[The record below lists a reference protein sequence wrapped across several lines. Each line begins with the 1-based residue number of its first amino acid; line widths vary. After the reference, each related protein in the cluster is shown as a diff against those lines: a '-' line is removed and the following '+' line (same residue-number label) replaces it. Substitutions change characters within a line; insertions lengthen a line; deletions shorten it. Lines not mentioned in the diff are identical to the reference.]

1 METKKKLRRDIQ
13 LLQKEIKS
21 LREIIKRQED
31 RMRRCLAPPP
41 PPKSYID
48 GDINL
53 YLWADDLDGR
63 LRKLE
68 TKIPC
73 IKSKK

>member
-21 LREIIKRQED
+21 LREITKRQED